1 MNKTLKEIYEK
12 TNSGRKWMKVLNNL
26 KMEVESIKNTQT
38 EGILE
43 VQILKIKYELQS
55 QASPKEYKR

>member
-43 VQILKIKYELQS
+43 EQILKIKYELQS
-55 QASPKEYKR
+55 QASPTEYKR

>member
-1 MNKTLKEIYEK
+1 
-12 TNSGRKWMKVLNNL
+12 MKVLNNL

-55 QASPKEYKR
+55 QASPTEYKR

>member
-1 MNKTLKEIYEK
+1 MNKSLKEIYEK
-12 TNSGRKWMKVLNNL
+12 TNSGRKWIKLLNNL

-43 VQILKIKYELQS
+43 VQILRIKYELQN
-55 QASPKEYKR
+55 QALPTEYKR

>member
-1 MNKTLKEIYEK
+1 
-12 TNSGRKWMKVLNNL
+12 MKVLNNL

-43 VQILKIKYELQS
+43 VQILKIKYEL
-55 QASPKEYKR
+55 